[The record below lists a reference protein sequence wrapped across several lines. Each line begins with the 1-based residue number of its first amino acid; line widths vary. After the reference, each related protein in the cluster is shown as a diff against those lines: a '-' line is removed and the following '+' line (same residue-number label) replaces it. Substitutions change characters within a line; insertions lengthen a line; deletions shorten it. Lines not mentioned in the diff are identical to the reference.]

1 MRHFDFLGEHE
12 HERLFHRA
20 PEHFAADAERDLL
33 AVALGATLYCPATRP
48 SLASDIARQAA
59 HGVTSVV
66 VCLEDAVADA
76 ELGAAERNAVQQLNS
91 YARTGSEW
99 PMLFV
104 RVRTPEQ
111 IPMLVA
117 GLGDN
122 AELLGGFVLP
132 KFTDETG
139 RAFLEATAAASAGLK
154 RNLWVMPVLESRD
167 VVFAESRV
175 SALLAARRLLEKF
188 REHVLAVR
196 IGATDLSA
204 VYGLRRTRDLT
215 VYDVRVVAD
224 VIADIVNVFSR
235 VRAGG
240 SDAHGSAEYL
250 LTGPVWEYFSGGER
264 LFKPMLRESPFAEHD
279 ERRLRA
285 QLIAQD
291 LDGLIREVALD
302 RANGLTGKTVIHPS
316 HVAAVHALSV
326 VSHEEYLDARD
337 VLSTGAGGGVST
349 SAYGNKMN
357 ESKPHTAWAR
367 RTMLRARAFGVA
379 REDVSFVDLLGA
391 SLVAAE

>member
-1 MRHFDFLGEHE
+1 MRHFHFLDGADSR
-12 HERLFHRA
+12 RLFHRV
-20 PEHFAADAERDLL
+20 PEDFAADSEPELL

-48 SLASDIARQAA
+48 NLAQDIAKRAA

-76 ELGAAERNAVQQLNS
+76 ELVAAERNAVAQLNTL
-91 YARTGSEW
+91 ARTGMAH
-99 PMLFV
+99 PLVFV
-104 RVRTPEQ
+104 RVRAPEQ
-111 IPMLVA
+111 IPMIVA
-117 GLGDN
+117 GLGPHE
-122 AELLGGFVLP
+122 ALLTGFVLP

-139 RAFLEATAAASAGLK
+139 PGYLEATVAASADLGRRL
-154 RNLWVMPVLESRD
+154 LVMPVLESRE
-167 VVFAESRV
+167 VAFAEARV
-175 SALLAARRLLEKF
+175 GALSAARALLDKYRDY
-188 REHVLAVR
+188 VLAVR

-235 VRAGG
+235 VHAGAPGRSG
-240 SDAHGSAEYL
+240 SNYV

-264 LFKPMLRESPFAEHD
+264 MFKPLLRESPFVKHD

-285 QLIAQD
+285 QLIAAD
-291 LDGLIREVALD
+291 LDGLIREVVLD

-326 VSHEEYLDARD
+326 VTHEEFLDAD
-337 VLSTGAGGGVST
+337 EVLRTGRGGGVAASP
-349 SAYGNKMN
+349 YGNKMN
-357 ESKPHTAWAR
+357 ESKPHTEWAR
-367 RTMLRARAFGVA
+367 RTLLRARAFGVA
-379 REDVSFVDLLGA
+379 REEISFVDLLCA
-391 SLVAAE
+391 SISSPG